1 MAGIILGCL
10 SFVIGFLLL
19 RSHRNFFKQAIIVP
33 GIVTEYIRFEGK
45 NGEGDRCTLYRKVIS
60 FEFDGQTHQFTPRS
74 ASSFKPKIG
83 TLCKIGVNPND
94 IQDVRIYSTFHIV
107 IFWFII
113 ASGLLFIV
121 LGIGQLTE

>member
-1 MAGIILGCL
+1 MAGIIIGCL

-19 RSHRNFFKQAIIVP
+19 RSHRKFFEQAIIVP

-60 FEFDGQTHQFTPRS
+60 FEFDGQTHQVTSHS
-74 ASSFKPKIG
+74 ASSIKPKIG

-94 IQDVRIYSTFHIV
+94 IQDVRIYSVFHIV
-107 IFWFII
+107 ILWFIM